1 MKFKDLLKENIKPS
15 EKLTDKEI
23 SKIKMIRD
31 ALKSGSFEGGS
42 HSFIYE
48 LSDNYKPYKRANGDI
63 GLMYYPRTLESCGL
77 DVYEIV
83 DGEKISIYKNMDP
96 EGKWYVFGNGFPG
109 EANLASHKF
118 DAVYEHVKNKLQKF
132 NINLWIPF

>member
-15 EKLTDKEI
+15 QELTNKEI
-23 SKIKMIRD
+23 NKLKKIR
-31 ALKSGSFEGGS
+31 AAFKSGKVNWGKND
-42 HSFIYE
+42 FIFE
-48 LSDNYKPYKRANGDI
+48 LSDNYIPYKNQFGDI

-83 DGEKISIYKNMDP
+83 DGEKISIYKNMNF
-96 EGKWYVFGNGFPG
+96 EGKWYVFGNGFPDD
-109 EANLASHKF
+109 ANKESRKF
-118 DAVYEHVKNKLQKF
+118 NSVLEHLRDKLRKF

>member
-15 EKLTDKEI
+15 QELTNKEI
-23 SKIKMIRD
+23 NKLKKIR
-31 ALKSGSFEGGS
+31 AAFKSGKVNWGKND
-42 HSFIYE
+42 FIFE
-48 LSDNYKPYKRANGDI
+48 LSDNYIPYKNQFGDI

-83 DGEKISIYKNMDP
+83 DGEKISIYKNMNF
-96 EGKWYVFGNGFPG
+96 EGKWYVFGNGFPDD
-109 EANLASHKF
+109 ANKESCKF
-118 DAVYEHVKNKLQKF
+118 NSVLEHLRDKLRKF